1 MWRRLRLMSG
11 FLGGLLVVACVV
23 VAGSLWIW
31 QGAIDHRVEA
41 LRNER
46 FRFSLMDMK
55 ATLEAGLRLGNAT
68 ADLTETTTLVTQVR
82 DRQPDILSI
91 DVYDAQGDVLFST
104 DPSGRGLKLPP
115 AWQPPC
121 LNPNDTGW
129 SGPDAQGGVQCV
141 GLVNAFGQPAGGV
154 LLRHRHATQTTAGLA
169 LPTDWPVLTATV
181 LALMAAACWVAA
193 LATRPLH
200 RQAHGLRTQ
209 LDNLAAAP
217 AATGTATATPTGT
230 QPAAPDPVTDALGPA
245 TAALH
250 ALQAHN
256 RWLLQTDAEADQIDA
271 QEAA

>member
-1 MWRRLRLMSG
+1 MWQRLRWVSG
-11 FLGGLLVVACVV
+11 FLVGLLVVVWVV
-23 VAGSLWIW
+23 VAGSLWLW
-31 QGAIDHRVEA
+31 QGAIDQRVDA

-68 ADLTETTTLVTQVR
+68 ADLTETATLVTLVR

-115 AWQPPC
+115 AWQQPC
-121 LNPNDTGW
+121 LNPDEAGW

-154 LLRHRHATQTTAGLA
+154 LLRHRHAAQTTASLA
-169 LPTDWPVLTATV
+169 LPTDWPVLAAMV
-181 LALMAAACWVAA
+181 MALMAAACWAAA
-193 LATRPLH
+193 LVTRPLH
-200 RQAHGLRTQ
+200 QQAHHLRTQ
-209 LDNLAAAP
+209 LDKLTTPPKAA
-217 AATGTATATPTGT
+217 ATPTGT
-230 QPAAPDPVTDALGPA
+230 QPTAPDAVTDALGPA

-250 ALQAHN
+250 ALQAHD